1 MEFTWLSRWQ
11 PQLLSILRIVVAL
24 LYLEHGTAKL
34 LHFPIPQPGV
44 PDPLPTILVAAAI
57 IELVVGTLLVLGL
70 FTRLAAFI
78 ASGEMAA
85 GYFISHF
92 PRGFWPVQNM
102 SNLTSPSEFFGPDCW
117 TYLPSSNANPFAA
130 SQPEP
135 FVATSLAA
143 IVSGTRHF
151 GFATRREKGAWS
163 CGVCLSGSPATTLR
177 RSMCCPSRE

>member
-11 PQLLSILRIVVAL
+11 PQLLSVLRIMVAL

-57 IELVVGTLLVLGL
+57 IELVIGTLLVLGL
-70 FTRLAAFI
+70 VTRLAAFV

-102 SNLTSPSEFFGPDCW
+102 GEGAILFCFIFLYIAAAGAGPWSLD
-117 TYLPSSNANPFAA
+117 AA
-130 SQPEP
+130 RTKR
-135 FVATSLAA
+135 VT
-143 IVSGTRHF
+143 
-151 GFATRREKGAWS
+151 
-163 CGVCLSGSPATTLR
+163 
-177 RSMCCPSRE
+177 